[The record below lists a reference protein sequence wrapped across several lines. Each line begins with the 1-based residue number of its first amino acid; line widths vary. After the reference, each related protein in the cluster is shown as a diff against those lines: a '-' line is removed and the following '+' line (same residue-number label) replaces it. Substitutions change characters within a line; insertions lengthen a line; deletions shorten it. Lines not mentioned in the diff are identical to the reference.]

1 MLSAVTPFHEIT
13 MSENEKDEQFYRDT
27 ESIAFPKL
35 DDRQLSQLA
44 PLGQNRTLRRGEI
57 LFKAGQ
63 RDLGLTVVIRGEL
76 EAIETQ
82 DGKELIL
89 ATPGPR
95 DFVGD
100 VAVLNGNSALVT
112 VRGKA
117 EESEVLVVG
126 ASELRRALSELP
138 GLGEIIVSAL
148 MMRRKRLQR
157 DREFSGLRIV
167 TLADS
172 RDGHQLDDFLDK
184 NHVPHRLI
192 DFETDEGSELC
203 RRLNINR
210 RDLPV
215 LIQSNGLPL
224 HRPSIREVARV
235 AGLLRPLAHEGET
248 EILCDLAI
256 VGAGP
261 AGLAAAVYA
270 ASEGLKTVV
279 LESYAPGGQAGSSS
293 LIENFFG
300 FPTGISGGDLTNRAQ
315 LQAYRFGAAFSTP
328 SQALSLSFREGDA
341 HGAELQIEG
350 CPATLRA
357 KCVLIATGAEYNR
370 IEAEGREGFEGLGV
384 YYAATAMESK
394 LCRGATVIV
403 AGGGNSA
410 GQAAMFLSE
419 SAEKVLLVIRGN
431 DLSKSMSSY
440 LSRRV
445 ETKENI
451 EILRNTEIRRM
462 TGERYLEQVELE
474 NVQTGEQRVVQTTA
488 VFSMIGAKPCTSWL
502 PPEIERDNKEFI
514 KTGAA
519 VVDAP
524 GWRGM
529 TRAPSLLE
537 TSRPG
542 VFAAGDV
549 RSGSV
554 KRCGAA
560 VGEGGMAVEGIH
572 QALGTYA

>member
-1 MLSAVTPFHEIT
+1 MVDPQQ
-13 MSENEKDEQFYRDT
+13 DEQFYRDT

-35 DDRQLSQLA
+35 DDRQIAQLE
-44 PLGQNRTLRRGEI
+44 PLGKRRKLQRGEI
-57 LFKAGQ
+57 LSSAGQ
-63 RDLGLTVVIRGEL
+63 RDLGLAVVINGQL
-76 EAIETQ
+76 EAFENR

-89 ATPGPR
+89 ACPGPR

-100 VAVLNGNSALVT
+100 VSMLTGNASLVT
-112 VRGKA
+112 VRAKA
-117 EESEVLVVG
+117 EESDVLLIG
-126 ASELRRALSELP
+126 AVELRRALSELP
-138 GLGEIIVSAL
+138 GLGEVIVSAL
-148 MMRRKRLQR
+148 IMRRKRLQR
-157 DREFSGLRIV
+157 DRDFAGFRIV
-167 TLADS
+167 AVPGC
-172 RDGHQLDDFLDK
+172 REGHQLDDFLDK
-184 NHVPHRLI
+184 NHVLHRLL
-192 DFETDEGSELC
+192 DFDSEEGRELC
-203 RRLNINR
+203 QRLNVKQ

-224 HRPSIREVARV
+224 RRPSLREVARV
-235 AGLLRPLAHEGET
+235 AGLMRSLAQEGES

-315 LQAYRFGAAFSTP
+315 LQAYRFGATFSTP
-328 SQALSLSFREGDA
+328 SQALSLNFTNGD
-341 HGAELQIEG
+341 HPAELQIEG
-350 CPATLRA
+350 CPATLKA

-370 IEAEGREGFEGLGV
+370 IEAEGRESFEGLGV
-384 YYAATAMESK
+384 YYAATAMEAK
-394 LCRGATVIV
+394 LCRDGTVVV
-403 AGGGNSA
+403 AGAGNSA
-410 GQAAMFLSE
+410 GQAAMFMSE
-419 SAEKVLLVIRGN
+419 NAKKVFLVIRGDN
-431 DLSKSMSSY
+431 LTKSMSSY

-445 ETKENI
+445 EHKDNI
-451 EILRNTEIRRM
+451 EILRTTEIRKMTGGRFLEAVEVENTK
-462 TGERYLEQVELE
+462 TGERQALEVC
-474 NVQTGEQRVVQTTA
+474 A
-488 VFSMIGAKPCTSWL
+488 VFSMIGAKPCTDWL
-502 PPEIERDNKEFI
+502 PPEIERDDKQFI

-519 VVDAP
+519 VSNAEAWKGQP
-524 GWRGM
+524 RG
-529 TRAPSLLE
+529 PSLLE

-572 QALGTYA
+572 DALGTYA